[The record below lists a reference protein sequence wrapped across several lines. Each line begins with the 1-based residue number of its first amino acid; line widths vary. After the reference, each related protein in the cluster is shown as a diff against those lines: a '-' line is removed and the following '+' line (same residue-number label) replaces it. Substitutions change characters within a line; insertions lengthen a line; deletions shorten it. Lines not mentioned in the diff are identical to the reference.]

1 MLHPTLS
8 LSHRGAR
15 VARAPLPLAS
25 LRFLAPALLIVA
37 LALPWW
43 QIGMVAPQYP
53 QGLHVTTWFFAVT
66 GDVGEVDELN
76 HYIGFMP
83 LADVAHIE
91 RVAAY
96 ALGPLFV
103 LLLAFGLF
111 AKSRWA
117 WLASLPAIS
126 LPVCFVAD
134 LAGWLS
140 YAGHHLDPHAALSTS
155 VAPWTPRLF
164 GEGGV
169 GQFHTFSAFGI
180 GFYLA
185 VAAAA
190 LAVIE
195 LLRRRKAAR

>member
-1 MLHPTLS
+1 
-8 LSHRGAR
+8 
-15 VARAPLPLAS
+15 
-25 LRFLAPALLIVA
+25 
-37 LALPWW
+37 
-43 QIGMVAPQYP
+43 MVAPQYP

-91 RVAAY
+91 RTAAFVAAPLILLLLIGAMFCKNRFARLGALP
-96 ALGPLFV
+96 ALG
-103 LLLAFGLF
+103 
-111 AKSRWA
+111 
-117 WLASLPAIS
+117 LPAI
-126 LPVCFVAD
+126 FVAD
-134 LAGWLS
+134 LAAWLY

-169 GQFHTFSAFGI
+169 GQFQTMSAFGA

-185 VAAAA
+185 VLAAVLAILALRGRNAA
-190 LAVIE
+190 
-195 LLRRRKAAR
+195 